1 MPNQELDRAVDVLRV
16 ALLADRAGPSDTEL
30 LDRFRQR
37 GDESAFAALV
47 RRHGATVLSA
57 CRRILSD
64 PADVDD
70 AFQATFLVL
79 FRKIRTAHGPTIGTW
94 LRAVAHRIAVRARS
108 DSHRRAL
115 REKAAAGC
123 REQVAAPCHD
133 LSWRDTVAI
142 LHEELD
148 QLPEVYRRVLLLCYL
163 SGQSRDEA
171 ATNLG
176 LSIGAV
182 KGRLERGRKM
192 LESRLA
198 RRGIGLSA
206 GVIALV
212 AGNSAPAAV
221 PSWTLVFQTARTVG
235 GTAKPA
241 VLALTTGAYPMLT
254 MAWKSIAGTLIAG
267 SLVILAT
274 RGSGP
279 DQPQSGQT
287 AESLT
292 RIDVPDGPKIDKP
305 ASNKLT
311 ENRAAAG
318 KSLEDLA
325 DEAVPKRPQSDVG
338 KLLNRLE
345 KLEFLSEEWA
355 QTMRALI
362 QLGPNATPELI
373 AELDTTNDQ
382 RMLSCLGFV
391 ARGIGD
397 KRIVPALIRAFPKA
411 YDRKMPSDMGPCGAK
426 DPDLLAF
433 MMKHDNRRGK
443 GESGYAFGRPINEIR
458 TALQDLT
465 GARNGE
471 DELVFVFSSQD
482 SPPRQQFL
490 QRSLFHKCAERWA
503 KWWQLH
509 WKEYVSDA
517 YYPRVRLAPFTFEES
532 NQAAGLPGGQK
543 SKIYGRFSARLEPAH
558 KPDGQSEFL
567 QHTFQD
573 LETGRISQLP
583 DFLRSAEGEPERT
596 EDILAWAATEGFD
609 LMCTQYRVPGQSEPV
624 YVLRGLGL
632 AAWQIDGEQKRTLEA
647 DISTD
652 KPLKVGRRTDSLLA
666 PFDAA
671 TGRHMTD
678 KPATF
683 LFRTREGTYG
693 AIVVGVDA
701 ATTSSP
707 MRQFNYHLIAGKVV
721 IAEAPGP

>member
-1 MPNQELDRAVDVLRV
+1 VPDVELNRTVGALRV

-30 LDRFRQR
+30 LDRFRLHR
-37 GDESAFAALV
+37 DEAAFAALI
-47 RRHGATVLSA
+47 RRHGATVLAA
-57 CRRILSD
+57 CRQVLPD
-64 PADVDD
+64 PADLDD
-70 AFQATFLVL
+70 AFQATFLLL
-79 FRKIRTAHGPTIGTW
+79 FRKIRTAHGPTIGSW
-94 LRAVAHRIAVRARS
+94 LHAVAHRIAVRARS
-108 DSHRRAL
+108 DSRRRAL
-115 REKAAAGC
+115 REKAAAG
-123 REQVAAPCHD
+123 RMEQVAAPGHD

-192 LESRLA
+192 LESRLT

-206 GVIALV
+206 GLMALV
-212 AGNSAPAAV
+212 AGNSAPAAI

-241 VLALTTGAYPMLT
+241 VLALTTGAFPMLT
-254 MAWKSIAGTLIAG
+254 VAWKAIAGTLIAG

-279 DQPQSGQT
+279 DQPQSGKL
-287 AESLT
+287 AESSTLV
-292 RIDVPDGPKIDKP
+292 DVPDEPKIDKP
-305 ASNKLT
+305 AANKPT

-373 AELDTTNDQ
+373 AELDATNDP
-382 RMLSCLGFV
+382 RMLSCLGYV
-391 ARGIGD
+391 TRGIGD

-411 YDRKMPSDMGPCGAK
+411 YDRTMSSDYGGCGAK

-433 MMKHDNRRGK
+433 MLKHDNRHGK
-443 GESGYAFGRPINEIR
+443 AESGYSFGRPINEIR

-471 DELVFVFSSQD
+471 DELVFVVPSQD
-482 SPPRQQFL
+482 GPPRQEVL

-517 YYPRVRLAPFTFEES
+517 YYSRVRLAPFTIEES
-532 NQAAGLPGGQK
+532 KPAAGSPGGQK
-543 SKIYGRFSARLEPAH
+543 SKIYGRVSARLEPAH

-567 QHTFQD
+567 QHTFHD
-573 LETGRISQLP
+573 LETGRIGQLP

-596 EDILAWAATEGFD
+596 DDILAWAATEGFD
-609 LMCTQYRVPGQSEPV
+609 LMCTQYRVPGQSEPR

-647 DISTD
+647 DILKD

-666 PFDAA
+666 RFDAA
-671 TGRHMTD
+671 TGQHSTD

-693 AIVVGVDA
+693 EIAVGVDSA
-701 ATTSSP
+701 TSSP
-707 MRQFNYHLIAGKVV
+707 LRKFNYTLITGNVV
-721 IAEAPGP
+721 IAEAGGP